1 MVLIAAKFNHFQ
13 VLGKVIS
20 ALVEGKSH
28 VPYYESKLTTMLKA
42 AFGGNSRT
50 TVVINC
56 RADAEHGDETLQS
69 MRFGERCG
77 MVTNSMRA
85 TASSFSTALQ
95 AVDKALATVQ
105 GQLSS
110 LEARGKQHLPSYKSL
125 LHSFQLLDR
134 KRRELVDI
142 NSAAQM
148 QQPVQSVAAEGKGN
162 QADDTLVA

>member
-1 MVLIAAKFNHFQ
+1 MQ

-20 ALVEGKSH
+20 ALVESKSH

-77 MVTNSMRA
+77 MITNSMRA
-85 TASSFSTALQ
+85 VAASFSTALE

-134 KRRELVDI
+134 KRRELVGI
-142 NSAAQM
+142 NSAASVLL
-148 QQPVQSVAAEGKGN
+148 PVESVATEGKGN
-162 QADDTLVA
+162 QVDDAVMV